1 MPDHPWRIAGT
12 GTTIA
17 ASDWTGGSVRPKSP
31 SPFAKNIVIP
41 PGTSLYQDITSLD
54 LSSQGA
60 FGYYGADATLVS
72 YQALV
77 TYLGHGAGRIALAD
91 SVTDQVYDQYIFG
104 RGGPQRSTQVIT
116 LSAVIERKKASS
128 FPRLVIN
135 NGSPN
140 EPLTFE
146 FAWQFVSGKPNPT
159 FADSTAGPK
168 SYSGEWGA
176 AVERLIA
183 FSRMAL
189 PHKPDSFGSAASPP
203 LGDLASDIYLSST
216 DGRLTHFVDGKWWK
230 APRSTVGAGAP
241 ISGAWAKGD
250 KIENIA
256 PMEMGE
262 AGKRHVVV
270 GWICVSQGEPGTWL
284 PMHALTGN

>member
-17 ASDWTGGSVRPKSP
+17 ASDWTGGSARPKST

-176 AVERLIA
+176 AVESLIA